1 MRLLLS
7 EYSSQLLPTFPLPP
21 SFSFSPPS
29 PFDGVILLVPFVLFS
44 LLLTLIPPCC
54 LFDPLFA
61 LFHLIHGIFSLFNFS
76 LLSSPC
82 ISLTANTRWS
92 MSPGWWCVTSETQW
106 WLVQRS
112 VFHTKAMITDQHFG
126 PHFTHID
133 SLDFTSHSVTM
144 CVCVSV

>member
-112 VFHTKAMITDQHFG
+112 VWHTKAQIYAHAFHQSSPSTLRCSRCNSSG
-126 PHFTHID
+126 LI
-133 SLDFTSHSVTM
+133 HSD
-144 CVCVSV
+144 